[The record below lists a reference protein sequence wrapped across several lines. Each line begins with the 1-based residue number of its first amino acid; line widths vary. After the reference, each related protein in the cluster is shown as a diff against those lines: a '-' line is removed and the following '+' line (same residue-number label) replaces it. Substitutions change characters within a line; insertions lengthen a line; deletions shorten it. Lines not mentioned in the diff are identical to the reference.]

1 MGQWAALGGTKEHK
15 VIVQCIVLGL
25 LSYSSNQSLHR
36 CRNRPVIKNVQKT
49 LASPVESWVRTWDI
63 ALNY

>member
-36 CRNRPVIKNVQKT
+36 CRNRPVIKNFQKLLLHQSNHGSGLGT
-49 LASPVESWVRTWDI
+49 LH
-63 ALNY
+63 